1 MDCKRQEAKRLGTG
15 LQIRV
20 SGFDSRLAVHF
31 CGKKTTSLKQKTSH
45 HATTGNH
52 PTTLRRPNEVRRV
65 FLLPTVISVSHRKNG
80 FLYCPVRAFRPLPYG
95 IIPPKLCH
103 FYRRRSGGSEQV
115 LGVFRLPVV
124 VSGSLMPT
132 TLMPVVFSNQITLSP
147 NSPLCPHIVPVQYS
161 LTSLI

>member
-31 CGKKTTSLKQKTSH
+31 CGRKTTSLKQKTSH

-52 PTTLRRPNEVRRV
+52 PTTLRRPHEVRRV
-65 FLLPTVISVSHRKNG
+65 FILPTVI
-80 FLYCPVRAFRPLPYG
+80 
-95 IIPPKLCH
+95 
-103 FYRRRSGGSEQV
+103 
-115 LGVFRLPVV
+115 
-124 VSGSLMPT
+124 SGSLMPT
-132 TLMPVVFSNQITLSP
+132 TFMPVVLCDKIPLSTDG
-147 NSPLCPHIVPVQYS
+147 SLCTHIVPVQYS